1 MAPVM
6 SSIAVITV
14 RIDEET
20 KRMMDGID
28 INWSEVIRRAI
39 RERIEEERRRNLAKA
54 VLINEELRRAGEG
67 GMRAEEIIRM
77 FREGR
82 HGKDRR

>member
-1 MAPVM
+1 M

-39 RERIEEERRRNLAKA
+39 RERIEEERRRNFAKD

-67 GMRAEEIIRM
+67 GDAARGDHKDVQGGAAWKGSSLTRA
-77 FREGR
+77 
-82 HGKDRR
+82 